1 MKPRFKDSKG
11 QGSLEYLM
19 TYGWMLIII
28 AIVGV
33 VLYQYGVFTPPA
45 TPPGCTG
52 FSQAKPIDQKASAA
66 NQGNL
71 TLTLL
76 NDAGT
81 KITITQ
87 VNATIFS
94 NPTCS
99 TGANGAISLDM
110 RAGEVIQLNMPQACI
125 GSSGTPGAGD
135 YYKADI
141 IIVYKNVASGI
152 DHNSVG
158 ECHGT
163 LEP

>member
-1 MKPRFKDSKG
+1 MKNFFKDSKG
-11 QGSLEYLM
+11 QTALEYLM

-28 AIVGV
+28 GIVGV

-52 FSQAKPIDQKASAA
+52 FSQAKPMDWRASIA
-66 NQGNL
+66 NNGNL
-71 TLTLL
+71 TLTLI

-81 KITITQ
+81 KIRVNS
-87 VNATIFS
+87 VNATIFT
-94 NPTCS
+94 NPVCNWA
-99 TGANGAISLDM
+99 GPAQDL
-110 RAGEVIQLNMPQACI
+110 RAGQVIQLSMANCI
-125 GSSGTPGAGD
+125 TPGSISAGE

-141 IIVYKNVASGI
+141 TIVYQNVASSI

-158 ECHGT
+158 ECHGS

>member
-1 MKPRFKDSKG
+1 MKHRFKDSKG

-33 VLYQYGVFTPPA
+33 VLYQYGVFAPPA

-81 KITITQ
+81 KITITK
-87 VNATIFS
+87 VNATIFN
-94 NPTCS
+94 NPLCT
-99 TGANGAISLDM
+99 TGAISQDM
-110 RAGEVIQLNMPQACI
+110 RAGEVIQLNMAPCI
-125 GSSGTPGAGD
+125 GSSGSPGAGD

-141 IIVYKNVASGI
+141 IIVYTNVASGI

>member
-1 MKPRFKDSKG
+1 MKKIFKDSKG
-11 QGSLEYLM
+11 QTALEYLM

-52 FSQAKPIDQKASAA
+52 FSQAKPIDWKMSTAS
-66 NQGNL
+66 NGNL
-71 TLTLL
+71 TLTLI

-81 KITITQ
+81 KIRITS
-87 VNATIFS
+87 VNATIFNNAVCPWAGS
-94 NPTCS
+94 QE
-99 TGANGAISLDM
+99 M
-110 RAGEVIQLNMPQACI
+110 RAGDVFQLSMTPPCLST
-125 GSSGTPGAGD
+125 GSPGSGE

-141 IIVYKNVASGI
+141 TIVYQNVASGI
-152 DHNSVG
+152 EHNSVG
-158 ECHGT
+158 ECHGS

>member
-1 MKPRFKDSKG
+1 MKNIFENSKG
-11 QGSLEYLM
+11 QTSLEYLM

-28 AIVGV
+28 AIVAV

-52 FSQAKPIDQKASAA
+52 FSQAKPIDWKMSTADT
-66 NQGNL
+66 GNL
-71 TLTLL
+71 TLTMI

-81 KITITQ
+81 KIRITR
-87 VNATIFS
+87 VNATVFS
-94 NPTCS
+94 NPVCQW
-99 TGANGAISLDM
+99 TGAEEL
-110 RAGEVIQLNMPQACI
+110 RAGQVIQLSM
-125 GSSGTPGAGD
+125 GSCVGTGSPGSGD

-141 IIVYKNVASGI
+141 IIVYQNVASGI

-163 LEP
+163 LET